1 MVVEDEPDIY
11 DVLLAMFEI
20 WGIEGVAFV
29 DGSEAVAWIDDV
41 DAGRVRTGLPELAI
55 LDIRLPEVS
64 GPEIAARLR
73 KSPILGNIAIVLIT
87 AYHMPARQ
95 EAEVLKLSRADLLL
109 YKPLPTMPELREAMD
124 TVIEKRKSAE
134 SDTEAVASSESP
146 QPETSSE
153 TPSAAEK
160 PVVTPSAKATAKPA
174 VTPEVTPGKA
184 EASTPN
190 SKPSEAA
197 QPTPPQNSKNAN
209 GGKAE

>member
-1 MVVEDEPDIY
+1 MPSWMVVEDEPDIY

-41 DAGRVRTGLPELAI
+41 DAGRVRTDLPELAI

-95 EAEVLKLSRADLLL
+95 EAEVMKLSKADLLL
-109 YKPLPTMPELREAMD
+109 YKPLPAMPELREAMD
-124 TVIEKRKSAE
+124 TVIDKRKSAE
-134 SDTEAVASSESP
+134 SDAKAVASSESP
-146 QPETSSE
+146 QPEASSE
-153 TPSAAEK
+153 TQSAAEK
-160 PVVTPSAKATAKPA
+160 PVVKPSAKPA
-174 VTPEVTPGKA
+174 VTPAKAEVEA
-184 EASTPN
+184 EASTPK

-197 QPTPPQNSKNAN
+197 QPTPPQTSSNVN